1 MTAVEE
7 HLRRWREAGLLSEEE
22 VGRIRAFEA
31 GREPE
36 GRASRPGVIEALV
49 YVGIA
54 VVCVGVFVLVGANWE
69 HLRSWARV
77 AVVAVP
83 GLLALAAGLVM
94 LRSPLGQLQRG
105 GTMAWLAGQGL
116 LTGAIGVL
124 ASEAGW
130 SAENGLLVAGPFC
143 FALALALWVGSPSH
157 PQLMGVAAGVVVVAF
172 AFAVRTDERDAL
184 LTWGLAVAAAA
195 AGAIALA
202 EARVLVPQ
210 ATARVLGGLGLALG
224 AYYAG
229 LHEDGPDAAEILV
242 FVAFAAL
249 VALSVARG
257 VFAYMLF
264 GVAAGFVGLITV
276 VLRHVGDPTA
286 AALAL
291 IVIGVA
297 LIGAVLVLTSTR
309 PWTRLPAH

>member
-1 MTAVEE
+1 MSTADQ
-7 HLRRWREAGLLSEEE
+7 HLRRWREAGLLDDEE

-31 GREPE
+31 GREQE
-36 GRASRPGVIEALV
+36 RQSGRPGIIEAAIYL
-49 YVGIA
+49 GIA

-83 GLLALAAGLVM
+83 GLLALAAGLPM
-94 LRSPLGQLQRG
+94 LRSPLDQLQRG
-105 GTMAWLAGQGL
+105 GTVSWLAGQAL

-130 SAENGLLVAGPFC
+130 SPENGLLIAGPFC
-143 FALALALWVGSPSH
+143 FGLGLALWVASPSH
-157 PQLMGVAAGVVVVAF
+157 PQLVGLAAAAVVVAF
-172 AFAVRTDERDAL
+172 AFAVRSEERYSL
-184 LTWGLAVAAAA
+184 FTWGLTVAAAA

-210 ATARVLGGLGLALG
+210 VTARVLGGLGLALG

-229 LHEDGPDAAEILV
+229 LHEDGPDAAEALV
-242 FVAFAAL
+242 FLAAAGL
-249 VALSVARG
+249 VTLSVTRG
-257 VFAYMLF
+257 IFGYMVF

-297 LIGAVLVLTSTR
+297 LIGAVLLLTNTR